1 MVRIESDDLFMKVF
15 KTRGLDSIYNMEVT
29 VLMNAMDRVGL
40 AVASDHGQLVV
51 LDTEDP
57 ESVFPAS
64 LKDVI
69 AMTTERLKAEKPD
82 ANIKKWKFL
91 LELTLSKCSGEKK
104 NGTMDLPELYEP
116 DEEPTSSVEPDDD
129 SSSGLYEEAGQS
141 AEDESSK
148 TQAENGNS
156 AEDDA
161 DEFNFSYRK
170 GHHLGG
176 SGDGLDLEKDQE
188 PDEGEDEFEVDSDI
202 DQTDLSGWSN
212 LFGDQDNE
220 SGTEEAQPIAAGQT
234 PEPERN
240 EKPAHHKSGKQSWMS
255 KVFGRNAK
263 NKREEEMESCDQEE
277 DKAEDKPIASA
288 TAESNSARTD
298 LKLGTEY
305 DSDTANESFDMGFD
319 QNDPEIDTHA
329 EPNSESSDDDENPA
343 STSEPETEQQEPDT
357 ADSSGD
363 PDDGEEESD
372 GQDSRSAEKGAE
384 PKYYNITVVETY
396 TKTYV
401 VRASNQSTAISA
413 VNGLWRR
420 ENKKNGQNGSGIL
433 SKKDFE
439 DMSIIAERT
448 DAPE

>member
-1 MVRIESDDLFMKVF
+1 
-15 KTRGLDSIYNMEVT
+15 
-29 VLMNAMDRVGL
+29 
-40 AVASDHGQLVV
+40 
-51 LDTEDP
+51 
-57 ESVFPAS
+57 
-64 LKDVI
+64 
-69 AMTTERLKAEKPD
+69 MTTERLKAEKPD

-104 NGTMDLPELYEP
+104 IGTMDLPELYEP
-116 DEEPTSSVEPDDD
+116 DEEPISGAESDDD
-129 SSSGLYEEAGQS
+129 SSGLYEEVGQS
-141 AEDESSK
+141 AEDESAK

-156 AEDDA
+156 AEDEA

-176 SGDGLDLEKDQE
+176 NGDGLDLEKDQE
-188 PDEGEDEFEVDSDI
+188 SGEGEDEFEVDSDI

-220 SGTEEAQPIAAGQT
+220 SGTEETQPVAADQT

-263 NKREEEMESCDQEE
+263 NKREEEKGSYDQEE
-277 DKAEDKPIASA
+277 DKVEDKPIASA

-298 LKLGTEY
+298 LKLETEY
-305 DSDTANESFDMGFD
+305 DSETASESFDMGFD
-319 QNDPEIDTHA
+319 QNDPEINAHA
-329 EPNSESSDDDENPA
+329 EPNSESSDDDENSENSV